1 MKKNLS
7 PPPPSIQSFVD
18 DCKINKKE
26 NVSENIFTGNP
37 QSTHSTS
44 HLLAFDWTAREK
56 KFKEFFSFRFEWKMT
71 MTMILD
77 VKKQSYLSSDIH
89 THTIRN
95 KKITLNLSDQQWWL
109 FCIIHQMRWWK
120 SSFDLCARSRLF
132 YGNFSWY
139 FLNIQKT
146 RKLNSE
152 KRAKNPLQ
160 NVLEAADLLRRTKSH
175 QLCMKKF
182 SLYVWRKWIF
192 TMW

>member
-26 NVSENIFTGNP
+26 NVSENILTGNP

-95 KKITLNLSDQQWWL
+95 KKITLNLSNNDD
-109 FCIIHQMRWWK
+109 FFV
-120 SSFDLCARSRLF
+120 SSIKCDDGKVPSTFALAQDFF

-139 FLNIQKT
+139 FLNIQNT